1 MYDSKSFK
9 STPVHSRIRVPRHYH
24 RQPMISRLISRYDL
38 TVNIK
43 AASLAVDSDRDGWFD
58 IELQGNPEQMINSL
72 SYLQRCGVDLMQVEI
87 ANNVQFTQN
96 SQTLPNPVNKSI
108 KRESATLTTQVEQQ
122 ILPTQTN
129 RVRLQLCIFQKYHRK
144 PIISELVSRYQITVN
159 ILSALLNPDVEGDG
173 WFDLDLWGTTQQIFS
188 SISYLQELGLSLS
201 FDSSLYRT
209 SDLIE

>member
-9 STPVHSRIRVPRHYH
+9 STPVQSRIRVPRHYH
-24 RQPMISRLISRYDL
+24 RQPVISRLISRYGL

-58 IELQGNPEQMINSL
+58 IELQGNPEQVINSL

-96 SQTLPNPVNKSI
+96 SQTLPNPVNKSM
-108 KRESATLTTQVEQQ
+108 KRESATVATQVEQQ

-129 RVRLQLCIFQKYHRK
+129 RVRLQLCILQKYYRK

-173 WFDLDLWGTTQQIFS
+173 WFDLDLWGTTEQIFS

>member
-24 RQPMISRLISRYDL
+24 RQPMISRLISRYGL

-43 AASLAVDSDRDGWFD
+43 AASLAVNSDRDGWFD
-58 IELQGNPEQMINSL
+58 IELQGNPEQVINSL

-96 SQTLPNPVNKSI
+96 LQTLPNPVNKSM
-108 KRESATLTTQVEQQ
+108 KRESATVATQVEQQ

-144 PIISELVSRYQITVN
+144 PIISELVSHYQITVN

-201 FDSSLYRT
+201 FDFSLYRT